1 MKKKRLELLNLTLS
15 QSQSGAYTLVLGEAD
30 GKRRLPIIIGNFEAQ
45 AIIIELEN
53 MTPNRPLTHDLF
65 KNFAMAFEINIDEVV
80 IYKLHEGIFFS
91 KLICSNGEKQI
102 EIDARTSDAVAM
114 AVRFNCPIYTYEAI
128 LAQAGVLFEEESET
142 AETKPVKEKKSG
154 SRTSKEK
161 DLASLTT
168 DELQEMLQRAIEDEA
183 YEKASQIRDEL
194 NKRKK
199 SS

>member
-80 IYKLHEGIFFS
+80 IYKLHEGIFYS
-91 KLICSNGEKQI
+91 KLVCSNSEKQL

-128 LAQAGVLFEEESET
+128 LAQAGVLFEEENSPSESRQ
-142 AETKPVKEKKSG
+142 KEKKAS
-154 SRTSKEK
+154 SRSSKEK
-161 DLASLTT
+161 DISSLSTE
-168 DELQEMLQRAIEDEA
+168 ELNEMLQRAIETEA

-194 NKRKK
+194 NRRKK

>member
-65 KNFAMAFEINIDEVV
+65 KNFAMSFEINIDEIV

-91 KLICSNGEKQI
+91 KLVCSNQEKQI

-128 LAQAGVLFEEESET
+128 LAQAGVLFEEESAP
-142 AETKPVKEKKSG
+142 AESKPAKEKK
-154 SRTSKEK
+154 TSTRQSK
-161 DLASLTT
+161 DKDITSLST

>member
-15 QSQSGAYTLVLGEAD
+15 QSQSGAYTLVLGESD

-65 KNFAMAFEINIDEVV
+65 KNFAMSFEINIDEVV

-91 KLICSNGEKQI
+91 KLVCSNQEKQI

-128 LAQAGVLFEEESET
+128 LAQAGVLFEEESAP
-142 AETKPVKEKKSG
+142 AESKPVKEKKSG
-154 SRTSKEK
+154 TRQSKDKDITS
-161 DLASLTT
+161 LST
-168 DELQEMLQRAIEDEA
+168 DELQELLQRAIEDEA

>member
-1 MKKKRLELLNLTLS
+1 MKKKRLELLNLSLS

-65 KNFAMAFEINIDEVV
+65 KNFAMSFEINIDEVV

-91 KLICSNGEKQI
+91 KLVCSNQEKQI

-128 LAQAGVLFEEESET
+128 LAQAGVLFEEENAPSEP
-142 AETKPVKEKKSG
+142 KPAKEKKAT
-154 SRTSKEK
+154 SRQSKDKDITS
-161 DLASLTT
+161 LST

-183 YEKASQIRDEL
+183 YEEASQIRDEL

>member
-15 QSQSGAYTLVLGEAD
+15 QSQSGAYTLVLGESD

-65 KNFAMAFEINIDEVV
+65 KNFAMSFEINIDEVV

-91 KLICSNGEKQI
+91 KLVCSNLEKQI

-128 LAQAGVLFEEESET
+128 LAQAGVLFEEESAP
-142 AETKPVKEKKSG
+142 AESKPVKEKKSG
-154 SRTSKEK
+154 TRQSKDKDITS
-161 DLASLTT
+161 LST

>member
-65 KNFAMAFEINIDEVV
+65 KNFAMSFEINIDEVV

-91 KLICSNGEKQI
+91 KLVCSSQEKQI

-128 LAQAGVLFEEESET
+128 LAQAGVLFEEENAP
-142 AETKPVKEKKSG
+142 AESKPVKEKRAS
-154 SRTSKEK
+154 SRQSKEK
-161 DLASLTT
+161 DITSLSN

>member
-1 MKKKRLELLNLTLS
+1 MKKKRLELLNLSLS

-65 KNFAMAFEINIDEVV
+65 KNFAMSFEINIDEVV

-91 KLICSNGEKQI
+91 KLVCSNQEKQI

-128 LAQAGVLFEEESET
+128 LAQAGVLFDEENAPSEP
-142 AETKPVKEKKSG
+142 KPAKEKKAT
-154 SRTSKEK
+154 SRQSKDKDITS
-161 DLASLTT
+161 LST

>member
-65 KNFAMAFEINIDEVV
+65 KNFAMSFEINIDEVV

-91 KLICSNGEKQI
+91 KLICSNQEKQI

-128 LAQAGVLFEEESET
+128 LAQAGVLFEEESAPSES
-142 AETKPVKEKKSG
+142 KPVKEKKAGTRQSKDKDI
-154 SRTSKEK
+154 TS
-161 DLASLTT
+161 LST
-168 DELQEMLQRAIEDEA
+168 DELQELLQRAIEDEA

>member
-1 MKKKRLELLNLTLS
+1 MKKKRLELLNLSLS

-65 KNFAMAFEINIDEVV
+65 KNFAMSFEINIDEVV

-91 KLICSNGEKQI
+91 KLVCSNQEKQI

-128 LAQAGVLFEEESET
+128 LAQAGVLFEEENAPSEP
-142 AETKPVKEKKSG
+142 KPAKEKKAT
-154 SRTSKEK
+154 SRQSKDKDITS
-161 DLASLTT
+161 LST